1 MEYIRHLS
9 LDPVMRNII
18 RDTGT
23 VRVARRPDV
32 CLYLCKSIVSQ
43 QLSTKV
49 AAVIERRLSELL
61 PAGASTPESILSLPE
76 RKLRSIG
83 LSAAKSSYLHNV
95 ARYFSELSL
104 TDATFRSMEDESV
117 IELLTGIKGVG
128 RWTAEMTLLFSL
140 GRKDVFSTGD
150 YGIQQAMATAYRLPV
165 TDKKRLIASMS
176 ELAKNW
182 APYRSYACLHLW
194 RYRDL
199 G

>member
-1 MEYIRHLS
+1 
-9 LDPVMRNII
+9 MRKII
-18 RDTGT
+18 RDTGP
-23 VRVARRPDV
+23 VRVSRRPDV

-49 AAVIERRLSELL
+49 AAVIERRLSDLL
-61 PAGASTPESILSLPE
+61 PPGASTAEAILSIPDQ
-76 RKLRSIG
+76 KLRSIG

-95 ARYFSELSL
+95 ARFFSELTI
-104 TDATFRSMEDESV
+104 TDATFRNMEDESV

-150 YGIQQAMATAYRLPV
+150 YGIQQSFASAYRLPA
-165 TDKKRLIASMS
+165 TDRKRLVASME
-176 ELAKNW
+176 ELSKAW
-182 APYRSYACLHLW
+182 SPYRSYACLHLW

-199 G
+199 GS